1 MMESHMAL
9 VTDYGNGYV
18 ERVISSSVA
27 LHWNWQTNGGRA
39 TFQKEMLGILNDELR
54 SQQVIGR
61 LEHTIDPAN
70 PKVFNVR
77 VVDTF
82 GVPVLDAEGNEQ
94 FQETST
100 MQIMEIHK
108 AAFETLLVEQEAAL
122 EVPVAP
128 AE

>member
-1 MMESHMAL
+1 MPL
-9 VTDYGNGYV
+9 IVDFGNGYI
-18 ERVISSSVA
+18 EKIISTAVA
-27 LHWNWQTNGGRA
+27 LRWDFRTNGGGA
-39 TFQKEMLGILNDELR
+39 TFQKELLGILNEEVR